1 MSISFFRCSK
11 SSTINLSDLKFPLPF
26 SSRLNNSSLIL
37 FSLNLFTNLDNELLD
52 LLKANISTLNPKFNK
67 KSIHST
73 SKSSKCFLDSS
84 HMKTKSISSPLKA
97 KNGLKELKLSLFKFI
112 LLIID
117 SSWSLENLENMEFT
131 TSIAENSTLMP
142 CFSNSLSMNL
152 KNLLPKYL
160 SNMIK

>member
-11 SSTINLSDLKFPLPF
+11 SLIINLSDLNFPLPF

-52 LLKANISTLNPKFNK
+52 LLKANISTLKPKFNK

>member
-11 SSTINLSDLKFPLPF
+11 SSIINLSDLKFFLPF

-52 LLKANISTLNPKFNK
+52 LLKANISTLKPKFNK